1 MLENIAVSVSTV
13 IFLLCSFI
21 ISSVLPDKGDAGSP
35 PSEPLR
41 GESVGM
47 TESVSAT
54 ESVYTNESVS
64 ATESVYTNESVSATE
79 SVGTTDSIDMTESVY
94 TNDSVYKT
102 DSVDIITGGALPAAN
117 LTDEFSIEGIW
128 ECFGHRYA
136 FKSAGR
142 LIAEG
147 ETLRWQLSNGEMVI
161 NYDGKPHIVTFE
173 PLGERVM
180 RLDGK
185 TFYRISGS

>member
-41 GESVGM
+41 GESVSM
-47 TESVSAT
+47 TESAGISDSARIID
-54 ESVYTNESVS
+54 SVS
-64 ATESVYTNESVSATE
+64 I
-79 SVGTTDSIDMTESVY
+79 TDSTGM
-94 TNDSVYKT
+94 T
-102 DSVDIITGGALPAAN
+102 DSVSMTDSANTNTADALPVAS
-117 LTDEFSIEGIW
+117 LTDEFSIEGVW
-128 ECFGHRYA
+128 ECFGHRYE
-136 FKSAGR
+136 FRQDGR

>member
-41 GESVGM
+41 GESVSM
-47 TESVSAT
+47 TESAGISESARIID
-54 ESVYTNESVS
+54 SVS
-64 ATESVYTNESVSATE
+64 M
-79 SVGTTDSIDMTESVY
+79 TDSAGI
-94 TNDSVYKT
+94 T
-102 DSVDIITGGALPAAN
+102 DSAGMTDSANTNTADALPVAS
-117 LTDEFSIEGIW
+117 LTDEFSIEGVW
-128 ECFGHRYA
+128 ECFGHRYE
-136 FKSAGR
+136 FRQDGR

>member
-1 MLENIAVSVSTV
+1 MRTQTRRIKMLENIAVSVSTV

-41 GESVGM
+41 GESVSM
-47 TESVSAT
+47 TKSAGIADSARIIDSVS
-54 ESVYTNESVS
+54 
-64 ATESVYTNESVSATE
+64 
-79 SVGTTDSIDMTESVY
+79 M
-94 TNDSVYKT
+94 T
-102 DSVDIITGGALPAAN
+102 DSVSITDSAGMTDSANTNTADALPVAS
-117 LTDEFSIEGIW
+117 LTDEFSIEGVW
-128 ECFGHRYA
+128 ECFGHRYE
-136 FKSAGR
+136 FRQDGR

>member
-1 MLENIAVSVSTV
+1 M
-13 IFLLCSFI
+13 
-21 ISSVLPDKGDAGSP
+21 
-35 PSEPLR
+35 
-41 GESVGM
+41 
-47 TESVSAT
+47 
-54 ESVYTNESVS
+54 
-64 ATESVYTNESVSATE
+64 
-79 SVGTTDSIDMTESVY
+79 
-94 TNDSVYKT
+94 T
-102 DSVDIITGGALPAAN
+102 DSVSMTASAGMTDSVNTNTADALPVAS
-117 LTDEFSIEGIW
+117 LTDEFSIEGVW
-128 ECFGHRYA
+128 ECFGHRYE
-136 FKSAGR
+136 FRQDGR

>member
-41 GESVGM
+41 GESVSM
-47 TESVSAT
+47 TESAGISESARIID
-54 ESVYTNESVS
+54 SVS
-64 ATESVYTNESVSATE
+64 M
-79 SVGTTDSIDMTESVY
+79 TDSAGM
-94 TNDSVYKT
+94 T
-102 DSVDIITGGALPAAN
+102 DSANTNTADALPVAS
-117 LTDEFSIEGIW
+117 LTDEFSIEGVW
-128 ECFGHRYA
+128 ECFGHRYE
-136 FKSAGR
+136 FRQDGR

-147 ETLRWQLSNGEMVI
+147 KTLRWQLSNGEMVI

>member
-41 GESVGM
+41 GESVSM
-47 TESVSAT
+47 TKSAGIADSARIIDSVSM
-54 ESVYTNESVS
+54 
-64 ATESVYTNESVSATE
+64 
-79 SVGTTDSIDMTESVY
+79 TDSAN
-94 TNDSVYKT
+94 TNTAD
-102 DSVDIITGGALPAAN
+102 ALPVAS
-117 LTDEFSIEGIW
+117 LTDEFSIEGVW
-128 ECFGHRYA
+128 ECFGHRYE
-136 FKSAGR
+136 FRQDGR

>member
-41 GESVGM
+41 GESVSM
-47 TESVSAT
+47 TESAGISDSAR
-54 ESVYTNESVS
+54 
-64 ATESVYTNESVSATE
+64 
-79 SVGTTDSIDMTESVY
+79 II
-94 TNDSVYKT
+94 DSVNMT
-102 DSVDIITGGALPAAN
+102 DSVSMTDSAGMTDSVNTNTADALPVAS
-117 LTDEFSIEGIW
+117 LTDEFSIEGVW
-128 ECFGHRYA
+128 ECFGHRYE
-136 FKSAGR
+136 FRQDGR

-173 PLGERVM
+173 PLGERVI

>member
-41 GESVGM
+41 GESVSM
-47 TESVSAT
+47 TESAGISESARIID
-54 ESVYTNESVS
+54 SVS
-64 ATESVYTNESVSATE
+64 IADSAGIAD
-79 SVGTTDSIDMTESVY
+79 SVGM
-94 TNDSVYKT
+94 T
-102 DSVDIITGGALPAAN
+102 DSVNTNTADALPVAS
-117 LTDEFSIEGIW
+117 LTDEFSIEGVW
-128 ECFGHRYA
+128 ECFGHRYE
-136 FKSAGR
+136 FRQDGR